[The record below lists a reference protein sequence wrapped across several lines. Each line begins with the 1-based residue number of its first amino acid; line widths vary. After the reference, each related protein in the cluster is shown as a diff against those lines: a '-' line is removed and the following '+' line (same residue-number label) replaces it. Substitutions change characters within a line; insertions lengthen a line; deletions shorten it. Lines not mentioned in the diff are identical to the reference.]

1 MAKREDGE
9 DVLHKLLFDYLRRT
23 DEISRRAKDEE
34 VDRAEFAEEYER
46 RDAWLSAPHWRT
58 LDYDEEKKEF
68 AIPDGWPAG
77 HVRKP
82 KQEAPPVEEPKEEAP
97 PDTMMH
103 RMLKEKRGR

>member
-9 DVLHKLLFDYLRRT
+9 DALHKLLFDHLRRT
-23 DEISRRAKDEE
+23 DEIHRRAKEDQQ
-34 VDRAEFAEEYER
+34 DFAELYEEAER
-46 RDAWLSAPHWRT
+46 ADAWLKGHWRT
-58 LDYDEEKKEF
+58 LDYNEEKGEF

-82 KQEAPPVEEPKEEAP
+82 KQATPPSDEPKDEAP

>member
-1 MAKREDGE
+1 VAKREDGA
-9 DVLHKLLFDYLRRT
+9 DVLHRLLFDHIRRT
-23 DEISRRAKDEE
+23 DEISRRAKESEADL
-34 VDRAEFAEEYER
+34 AEFEEEHER
-46 RDAWLSAPHWRT
+46 ADAWLSKHWRT

-68 AIPDGWPAG
+68 AIPDGWPPG

-82 KQEAPPVEEPKEEAP
+82 KGAAPPADAPEDEPP